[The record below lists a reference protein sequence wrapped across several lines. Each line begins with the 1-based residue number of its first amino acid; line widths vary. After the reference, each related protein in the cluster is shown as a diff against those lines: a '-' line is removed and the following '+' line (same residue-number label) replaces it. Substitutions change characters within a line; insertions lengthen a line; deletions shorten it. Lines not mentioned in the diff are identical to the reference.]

1 MFLAKLLHRRSKA
14 GQSKGGGRAAAIEW
28 KVVSTAS
35 GLLASLLVRRL
46 VGVVWQRLAPSGQE
60 PPLNPADR
68 RIGWPEALAWSISAG
83 AGAGVARLV
92 SDRLAAAGWE
102 MATGEPPPG
111 LSPD

>member
-14 GQSKGGGRAAAIEW
+14 RQSKGGGRAAAIEW

-46 VGVVWQRLAPSGQE
+46 IGVVWQRLAPSGQE

-68 RIGWPEALAWSISAG
+68 RIGWPEALALTISP
-83 AGAGVARLV
+83 GVREAV
-92 SDRLAAAGWE
+92 V
-102 MATGEPPPG
+102 PG
-111 LSPD
+111 